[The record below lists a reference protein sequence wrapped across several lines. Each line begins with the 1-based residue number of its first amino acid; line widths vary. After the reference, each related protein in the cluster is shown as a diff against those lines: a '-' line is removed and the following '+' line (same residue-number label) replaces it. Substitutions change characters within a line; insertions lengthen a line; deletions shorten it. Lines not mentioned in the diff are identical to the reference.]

1 MDVKLMRFRQQA
13 RVIVSDPR
21 EQARSYRSGSCL
33 TDLGKIYEHT
43 RGIAR

>member
-21 EQARSYRSGSCL
+21 EQARSYNSAYAR
-33 TDLGKIYEHT
+33 KEYE
-43 RGIAR
+43 R